1 MAMVQRCLG
10 ALFLILLT
18 LSLFGLGCGGS
29 RDLQSV
35 TILPAA
41 ANAQNFPNGKVAF
54 TATGTFSKPPS
65 PEKLTGMDVSWCV
78 GDSQGRCVG
87 NINPGITVD
96 SNGVASCVGTF
107 SGTATVLAGKTK
119 SVMMP
124 DGGSQ
129 KGVFGS
135 AQLTCP

>member
-1 MAMVQRCLG
+1 MVHRSLRPK
-10 ALFLILLT
+10 LLLLLA
-18 LSLFGLGCGGS
+18 LSLVALGCGSS
-29 RDLQSV
+29 RDLKSV
-35 TILPAA
+35 AISPAA
-41 ANAQNFPNGKVAF
+41 ANAKDFPNGQVAF

-96 SNGVASCVGTF
+96 SNGIASCVSTF

-129 KGVFGS
+129 MGVFGS

>member
-1 MAMVQRCLG
+1 MVHRCLR
-10 ALFLILLT
+10 ALFLIQ
-18 LSLFGLGCGGS
+18 SLFTLGCGSS

-41 ANAQNFPNGKVAF
+41 ANAQNFPNGKVSF
-54 TATGTFSKPPS
+54 TATGTFSRPPS
-65 PEKLTGMDVSWCV
+65 PEKLTSMDVSWCV

-107 SGTATVLAGKTK
+107 SGTVTVLAGKSK

-129 KGVFGS
+129 MGVFGS

>member
-1 MAMVQRCLG
+1 MVRCSLRP
-10 ALFLILLT
+10 LFPVLLT
-18 LSLFGLGCGGS
+18 LPLFSIGCGSS
-29 RDLQSV
+29 RDLKSV

-65 PEKLTGMDVSWCV
+65 PTKLTNTDVSWCV
-78 GDSQGRCVG
+78 GDSQGRCAG

-119 SVMMP
+119 SVMTP
-124 DGGSQ
+124 DEGSQ
-129 KGVFGS
+129 MGIFGS